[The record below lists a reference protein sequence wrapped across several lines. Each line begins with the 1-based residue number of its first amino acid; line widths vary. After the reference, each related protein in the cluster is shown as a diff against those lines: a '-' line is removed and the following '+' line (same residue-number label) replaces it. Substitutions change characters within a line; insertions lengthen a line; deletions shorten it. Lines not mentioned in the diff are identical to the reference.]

1 MKSFEPMSYPEVLDA
16 LLRIELKYLNKS
28 KLAKTPQT
36 RKFAESSLD
45 LYKSILHYLDAKRNI
60 QGSCRKE
67 I

>member
-1 MKSFEPMSYPEVLDA
+1 MKTFKPMSYPEMVDA

-28 KLAKTPQT
+28 KLAKTTQT

-45 LYKSILHYLDAKRNI
+45 LYSSILHYLDAKRNI
-60 QGSCRKE
+60 QGSSRKE